1 MRMGFVNSCKLAAIL
16 WLLPAAFAQSPTIL
30 TVAQP
35 QKVAAKRNTD
45 VTAKIDVSIAAG
57 YHVNSNAPH
66 EAYLIPLRLT
76 WTPAPLTVET
86 VTFPKAR
93 DEKYAFSEEP
103 LSVFTGNFE
112 IATKFK
118 VPADALSGPAILAG
132 KLRYQACNNTMC
144 FPPKTVEVKLPVEVQ

>member
-1 MRMGFVNSCKLAAIL
+1 MGFVNSSKLAAIL
-16 WLLPAAFAQSPTIL
+16 LFLPAAFAQNNAIL

-76 WTPAPLTVET
+76 WTPAPLAVET
-86 VTFPKAR
+86 VTFPKAS
-93 DEKYAFSEEP
+93 DEKYPFSDQP
-103 LSVFTGNFE
+103 LSVFTGNFA

-144 FPPKTVEVKLPVEVQ
+144 FPPKTVEIKLPIDVQ

>member
-1 MRMGFVNSCKLAAIL
+1 MGFVNSFKLAAVL
-16 WLLPAAFAQSPTIL
+16 LLLPAAFAEGPVIL

-35 QKVAAKRNTD
+35 QKVAAKRNAD
-45 VTAKIDVSIAAG
+45 VTAKIDVSIADG

-93 DEKYAFSEEP
+93 DEKYSFSDEP

-118 VPADALSGPAILAG
+118 VPADALNGPAILAG

-144 FPPKTVEVKLPVEVQ
+144 FPPKTVEVRLPVDVQ